1 MNNVIAE
8 TAQQTGGRLMMAGH
22 YLRTSWALVNAVVAV
37 VAGLST
43 LNMAVA
49 NSGMATLNQ
58 ATAPLWQQFRSTRQE
73 S

>member
-8 TAQQTGGRLMMAGH
+8 TAQQTGGRLMMASY
-22 YLRTSWALVNAVVAV
+22 YLRTSWGLVNAVIAV

-49 NSGMATLNQ
+49 DAGMATLNE
-58 ATAPLWQQFRSTRQE
+58 AASRFVRSAQE
-73 S
+73 A